1 MVWMIINH
9 GVGIIRSGVSLP
21 IKDHDRQPRPRDPFE
36 TPG

>member
-1 MVWMIINH
+1 MVW
-9 GVGIIRSGVSLP
+9 VIIRSGVSLP